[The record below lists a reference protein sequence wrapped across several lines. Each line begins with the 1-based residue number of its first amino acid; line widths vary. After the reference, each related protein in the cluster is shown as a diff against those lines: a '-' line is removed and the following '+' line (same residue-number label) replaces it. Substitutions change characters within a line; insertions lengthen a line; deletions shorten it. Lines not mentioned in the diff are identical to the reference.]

1 MKERAVDLERAVV
14 AHQQAAE
21 VPQPADGAFN
31 DPAFSV
37 SAQRPAI
44 LRGRT
49 YPILLVRADQFNATP
64 SQAIPQWIAVVSFVG
79 NHAHRLLA
87 WSARSML
94 AAYADRCERRF
105 RQPDFRR
112 GCRVKLVSQRNTLA
126 VDHHH
131 PLRAL
136 APLGFPD
143 SCAPFFAG
151 AKLPSKNDSLQSSSS
166 RSFNSLKKARQMFS
180 QTPCSSQSRSRRQ
193 HVEGCGYFSGRSCQR
208 APLRRIHKIP
218 SNTRRLSI
226 HGRPP
231 LRCLG
236 GLGSKG
242 AILFHCASVSNGRDR
257 AIDPP
262 SALLTLLIAHFKN
275 PNHPQ
280 FNALYPVVQQL
291 LVKHLDKKKII
302 ICGDS
307 WGSILGIHMAHAR
320 PDLFYAYV
328 GNAQLVNTRKNDLAS
343 YTRVLE
349 LARASGDQQAINA
362 LTTIGPP
369 PWNSL
374 FKSWPVFRKWRRA
387 YQAKRVTAPPAP
399 ETLSPAYASP
409 EEQAQY
415 AAADDFCFEHFWGLT
430 MSGPLETVD
439 LPAMGTDFAI
449 PIFILQ
455 GQEDLTALPELAKAY
470 FDSIKA
476 PRKEFYLVPGTGH
489 GLSATELDLTR
500 KVLLEQV
507 RPLAISQ

>member
-1 MKERAVDLERAVV
+1 MPRSLEPAKPARCFLWGLLAAVAVSLAFPALPQSGAAQALPVRTPERIEEEMFVRIGGLDQWITIKGNDRGNPVV
-14 AHQQAAE
+14 LFLHGGPGDALS
-21 VPQPADGAFN
+21 PFADAMFAGWEKDFTLVQWDQRGA
-31 DPAFSV
+31 
-37 SAQRPAI
+37 
-44 LRGRT
+44 GRT
-49 YPILLVRADQFNATP
+49 Y
-64 SQAIPQWIAVVSFVG
+64 G
-79 NHAHRLLA
+79 
-87 WSARSML
+87 
-94 AAYADRCERRF
+94 
-105 RQPDFRR
+105 
-112 GCRVKLVSQRNTLA
+112 K
-126 VDHHH
+126 
-131 PLRAL
+131 
-136 APLGFPD
+136 
-143 SCAPFFAG
+143 
-151 AKLPSKNDSLQSSSS
+151 
-166 RSFNSLKKARQMFS
+166 
-180 QTPCSSQSRSRRQ
+180 
-193 HVEGCGYFSGRSCQR
+193 SGRSIEPTMTVER
-208 APLRRIHKIP
+208 MTDDGIEVA
-218 SNTRRLSI
+218 
-226 HGRPP
+226 
-231 LRCLG
+231 
-236 GLGSKG
+236 
-242 AILFHCASVSNGRDR
+242 
-257 AIDPP
+257 
-262 SALLTLLIAHFKN
+262 
-275 PNHPQ
+275 Q
-280 FNALYPVVQQL
+280 F

-302 ICGDS
+302 ICGAS